1 MANEIV
7 VSTGAEMFMPVM
19 DVKQAVARRG
29 ALVGFVQGIM
39 IKGADYG
46 AVPGTDKPTLLKPGA
61 EKLTTFFGLAP
72 VFVSER
78 IVEEFGDDG
87 REPLFFYRYRCE
99 LYRMGTLVGSGIGSC
114 NSRESKYRYRNGQR
128 VCPECQKAAIAR
140 SKYPPR
146 NQPNAEP
153 GWYCNGKGGGCGAQF
168 DATDRR
174 ITDQI
179 VGKVPNPDIAD
190 LVNTIDK
197 MAQKRALIAA
207 VLIAVN
213 ASEFFTQD
221 VEDMVID
228 AEYTVAP
235 QNGRKEAPPQS
246 TPPAATVTTTG
257 NGGAGNGRKTNG
269 NGAPGAFGNVQTTR
283 WPDANAA
290 YAWAIEAG
298 ACENT
303 HEARG
308 SLKKIVDAQFG
319 GRLTGDNMAAAFDAF
334 HARQMEKL
342 HEKAEAAVKDAPE
355 LNPDSEPLEVPA

>member
-235 QNGRKEAPPQS
+235 QNGRKEAQPQS
-246 TPPAATVTTTG
+246 TPPAVTVTTTG
-257 NGGAGNGRKTNG
+257 NGGAGNGNG
-269 NGAPGAFGNVQTTR
+269 SKPT
-283 WPDANAA
+283 
-290 YAWAIEAG
+290 
-298 ACENT
+298 
-303 HEARG
+303 
-308 SLKKIVDAQFG
+308 
-319 GRLTGDNMAAAFDAF
+319 AAALKAF
-334 HARQMEKL
+334 HATGSRLYGQDWDGKRHEIIKAYTKGRTESSGGITADECAYLTERMDAKL
-342 HEKAEAAVKDAPE
+342 QAQLDAIAVEDVPE
-355 LNPDSEPLEVPA
+355 LNPDAAEIPA

>member
-1 MANEIV
+1 MANEIIV
-7 VSTGAEMFMPVM
+7 AGGAEMFMPVM

-39 IKGADYG
+39 VKGADYG

-257 NGGAGNGRKTNG
+257 NGGAGNGNG
-269 NGAPGAFGNVQTTR
+269 SKPT
-283 WPDANAA
+283 
-290 YAWAIEAG
+290 
-298 ACENT
+298 
-303 HEARG
+303 
-308 SLKKIVDAQFG
+308 
-319 GRLTGDNMAAAFDAF
+319 AAALKAF
-334 HARQMEKL
+334 HATGSRLYGQDWDGKRHEIIKAYTKGRTESSKDLTADELAFLTERMDAKL
-342 HEKAEAAVKDAPE
+342 REQLDAITIDAASE
-355 LNPDSEPLEVPA
+355 LNPDAAEIPA

>member
-153 GWYCNGKGGGCGAQF
+153 GWYCNGKGGGCAAQF

-179 VGKVPNPDIAD
+179 LGKVPNPDIAD

-257 NGGAGNGRKTNG
+257 NGGAGNGNG
-269 NGAPGAFGNVQTTR
+269 GGHNGSKPT
-283 WPDANAA
+283 
-290 YAWAIEAG
+290 
-298 ACENT
+298 
-303 HEARG
+303 
-308 SLKKIVDAQFG
+308 
-319 GRLTGDNMAAAFDAF
+319 AAALKAF
-334 HARQMEKL
+334 HATGSRLYGQDWDGKRHEIIKAYTKGRTESSSGITAAECAYLTERMDAKL
-342 HEKAEAAVKDAPE
+342 QAQLDAIAVEDAPE
-355 LNPDSEPLEVPA
+355 LDPDAAEIPA

>member
-1 MANEIV
+1 MANEIIV
-7 VSTGAEMFMPVM
+7 AGGAEMFMPVM

-39 IKGADYG
+39 VKGADYG

-235 QNGRKEAPPQS
+235 QNGRKEAQPQS
-246 TPPAATVTTTG
+246 APPAVTVTTTG
-257 NGGAGNGRKTNG
+257 NGGAGNGNG
-269 NGAPGAFGNVQTTR
+269 NGRNGKPT
-283 WPDANAA
+283 
-290 YAWAIEAG
+290 
-298 ACENT
+298 
-303 HEARG
+303 
-308 SLKKIVDAQFG
+308 
-319 GRLTGDNMAAAFDAF
+319 AAALKAF
-334 HARQMEKL
+334 HATGSRLYGQDWDAKRHEIIRAYTKGRTESSIGITAEECAYLTERMESKL
-342 HEKAEAAVKDAPE
+342 RADLDAITVQDAPE
-355 LNPDSEPLEVPA
+355 LDPNGDPLEVPA

>member
-1 MANEIV
+1 
-7 VSTGAEMFMPVM
+7 MFMPVM
-19 DVKQAVARRG
+19 EVRQAVMRRD
-29 ALVGFVQGIM
+29 AVVGFVRGM
-39 IKGADYG
+39 MTEGTDYG
-46 AVPGTDKPTLLKPGA
+46 KVPGTDKNTLLKPGA
-61 EKLTTFFGLAP
+61 EKLSSFFGYAP
-72 VFVSER
+72 VFVPER

-99 LYRMGTLVGSGIGSC
+99 LYRAGTLVGSGIGSC

-146 NQPNAEP
+146 NQSNAEP

-246 TPPAATVTTTG
+246 NPAPTATVTTTG
-257 NGGAGNGRKTNG
+257 NGGAGNGSG
-269 NGAPGAFGNVQTTR
+269 NGHKPT
-283 WPDANAA
+283 
-290 YAWAIEAG
+290 
-298 ACENT
+298 
-303 HEARG
+303 
-308 SLKKIVDAQFG
+308 
-319 GRLTGDNMAAAFDAF
+319 AAALKAF
-334 HARQMEKL
+334 HATGSRLYGQDWDGKRHEIIKAYTKGRTESSGGITAAECAYLTERMEAKL
-342 HEKAEAAVKDAPE
+342 QADLDAITVDAAPE
-355 LNPDSEPLEVPA
+355 LNPDAAEIPA